1 MPLKV
6 FSAIIKIWERK
17 KGKERRRK
25 EPVLF
30 AGLFL
35 SGLGLHVLYPAYKRL
50 RRQKEGK
57 KNKRNRPLLLSL
69 DHGSNTITMGASRP
83 TGCTAV
89 SYQSTQRT
97 LALRREIMDE
107 FPGLIL
113 FLLLSERGAL
123 TALSVSVTPPS
134 LPPTPQPPPDT
145 HTHRSHFP
153 LPVSLLP
160 SIRPPTGCPLPP
172 SSASCFPR
180 ADCALRQGE
189 GGWRGRGGVSFIHQS
204 LPANPLPSGP
214 VSPHRSVP

>member
-1 MPLKV
+1 MPDY
-6 FSAIIKIWERK
+6 FSLVLACMYYTRRT
-17 KGKERRRK
+17 KGSGGKRR
-25 EPVLF
+25 
-30 AGLFL
+30 
-35 SGLGLHVLYPAYKRL
+35 
-50 RRQKEGK
+50 GK

-123 TALSVSVTPPS
+123 TALSVSVTPP
-134 LPPTPQPPPDT
+134 PHPTQPPPDT
-145 HTHRSHFP
+145 HTHCSHFP

-172 SSASCFPR
+172 SSPSCFRR

-189 GGWRGRGGVSFIHQS
+189 GGWRRTG
-204 LPANPLPSGP
+204 
-214 VSPHRSVP
+214 

>member
-1 MPLKV
+1 MPGVQK
-6 FSAIIKIWERK
+6 AQAA
-17 KGKERRRK
+17 KGGE
-25 EPVLF
+25 
-30 AGLFL
+30 
-35 SGLGLHVLYPAYKRL
+35 
-50 RRQKEGK
+50 

-83 TGCTAV
+83 TGCTTV

-97 LALRREIMDE
+97 LALHREIMDE

-123 TALSVSVTPPS
+123 TALSVSVTPP
-134 LPPTPQPPPDT
+134 TQPPPDT
-145 HTHRSHFP
+145 HTP
-153 LPVSLLP
+153 LSLP
-160 SIRPPTGCPLPP
+160 SPRVPFTLHPSTGCPLRP
-172 SSASCFPR
+172 SSPSCFRR

-189 GGWRGRGGVSFIHQS
+189 GGVRVSFIHQS